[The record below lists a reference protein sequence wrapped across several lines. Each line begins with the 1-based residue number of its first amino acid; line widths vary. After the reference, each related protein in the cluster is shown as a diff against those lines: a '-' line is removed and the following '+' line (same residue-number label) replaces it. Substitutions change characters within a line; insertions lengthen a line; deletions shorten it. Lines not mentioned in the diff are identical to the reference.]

1 MPTPEVDWSRY
12 ARCPRCCVTW
22 QCVSLRWWP
31 RRREPI
37 SKPHPGRPLKPEV
50 STVDPLERSI
60 GLALCA
66 DGIHEAEGG
75 CCAERDA
82 ELKSEVSA

>member
-1 MPTPEVDWSRY
+1 
-12 ARCPRCCVTW
+12 
-22 QCVSLRWWP
+22 
-31 RRREPI
+31 
-37 SKPHPGRPLKPEV
+37 LKSEV